1 MDNCKILFIGD
12 PHFKVN
18 NIEIIDEFIH
28 QCLEQLTPDID
39 ICVIGGDIL
48 HTHERLHTTALNKAI
63 NFIDQVRK
71 ICPTYILV
79 GNHDYE
85 NNQQFLSK
93 RHWMNALKEWNNTFI
108 IDFTSIIKIKNFTFG
123 MVPYVPPGRFVEA
136 LNIIDNE
143 WWKNVNCIFAH
154 QEFYGCKMGAIES
167 IEGDKWDHSF
177 PLVIS
182 GHIHSEQRPQKN
194 IFYPGSVIQ
203 HAFGESEDNGLLLLI
218 FNGSKIGEYPLMV
231 KKILDIPKMRTIN
244 VKISDFST
252 LVLDPKKNERIK
264 IICKGSVESF
274 KALKRTKLYKIF

>member
-18 NIEIIDEFIH
+18 NSEIIDEFIH

-71 ICPTYILV
+71 ICPTYSLV

-154 QEFYGCKMGAIES
+154 QEFYGCK
-167 IEGDKWDHSF
+167 W
-177 PLVIS
+177 V
-182 GHIHSEQRPQKN
+182 Q
-194 IFYPGSVIQ
+194 
-203 HAFGESEDNGLLLLI
+203 
-218 FNGSKIGEYPLMV
+218 
-231 KKILDIPKMRTIN
+231 
-244 VKISDFST
+244 
-252 LVLDPKKNERIK
+252 
-264 IICKGSVESF
+264 
-274 KALKRTKLYKIF
+274 